1 MEYLKRVKW
10 LKAFFRTWGQFTL
23 FSWILIGCWTLF
35 WLALLMLARTRVLA
49 RLLPRTCY
57 FRGIPD
63 GSFCNSLLLCLV
75 TFIALFGQ
83 VLWRV
88 TRKFSI
94 LVIIIVESAEKLN
107 AELRELRVQHYT
119 LKEQY
124 DDLKEKMKFFTKVI
138 FKGRLTLSFLPL
150 SHCFHVGDISPQN
163 SYLYPLRPK
172 IIMHFLH
179 TVLFTSP
186 KVLTRRICLTI
197 TSFRWWSFPL
207 FSWQ

>member
-1 MEYLKRVKW
+1 M
-10 LKAFFRTWGQFTL
+10 
-23 FSWILIGCWTLF
+23 I
-35 WLALLMLARTRVLA
+35 ARTRVLA

-63 GSFCNSLLLCLV
+63 GSFCDSLLLCLV

-88 TRKFSI
+88 TRNFSI
-94 LVIIIVESAEKLN
+94 HVIIIVESAEKLN

-138 FKGRLTLSFLPL
+138 FKGRLTLSFLPS
-150 SHCFHVGDISPQN
+150 SHCFHVGDISA
-163 SYLYPLRPK
+163 
-172 IIMHFLH
+172 
-179 TVLFTSP
+179 
-186 KVLTRRICLTI
+186 
-197 TSFRWWSFPL
+197 
-207 FSWQ
+207 